1 MSMEKIRVLYCLDAF
16 EGSATGGTETQFW
29 LLIGA
34 LPRDRFDVA
43 LALLRPSR
51 YLRENP
57 PPFPVFDIGIQS
69 MASPVSWWRLL
80 RFAFWARRNGY
91 RIAHTYLNDV
101 SICLPPLLRL
111 AGIRVIVSR
120 RDLGFWY
127 SPRILKALRA
137 VRHFVDRVV
146 VNSTA
151 VGEVT
156 MREEGY
162 RSNQVQTIYNGHFC
176 KLGTAAAPAN
186 REPRRNRIL
195 LCLVANLKPIKR
207 IEDAISALARVR
219 ATGEDAGLLLIGGDG
234 RGRNG
239 ASYRAELEAH
249 AAALGVSSAV
259 YFLGRVADPAAV
271 VSDADIGVLSSES
284 EGLPNA
290 VIEYML
296 LEKPS
301 VCTDVGGMRDVV
313 VPGVTGELV
322 PVGDVDAMAGHILR
336 MCREPEYRR
345 KLGQAARVIA
355 EQKFSV
361 SSLTEAHA
369 SLYQRTLGLSH
380 G

>member
-1 MSMEKIRVLYCLDAF
+1 MKKIRVLFCLDAF

-34 LPRDRFDVA
+34 LPRDQFDVA
-43 LALLRPSR
+43 LALLRPSK
-51 YLRENP
+51 YLRDNP
-57 PPFPVFDIGIQS
+57 PPFPVIDIGVRS
-69 MASPVSWWRLL
+69 MASPLSWWKLL
-80 RFAFWARRNGY
+80 RFAFRARREGY
-91 RIAHTYLNDV
+91 RVAHTYLNDV
-101 SICLPPLLRL
+101 SICLPPFLRF

-137 VRHFVDRVV
+137 VRRFVDRVV

-162 RSNQVQTIYNGHFC
+162 TRDQVETIYNGHYC
-176 KLGTAAAPAN
+176 KLDKADGARAPAG
-186 REPRRNRIL
+186 RDARNRIL

-207 IEDAISALARVR
+207 IEDAISVLARVR
-219 ATGEDAGLLLIGGDG
+219 AAGEDVGLVLIGGDG
-234 RGRNG
+234 RGRHG
-239 ASYRAELEAH
+239 ESYRAELEAH
-249 AAALGVSSAV
+249 AEKLGVAGAV
-259 YFLGRVADPAAV
+259 YYTGRVPDPASV
-271 VSDADIGVLSSES
+271 VRSADIGLLCSDS
-284 EGLPNA
+284 EGLPNS

-296 LEKPS
+296 LEKPC

-322 PVGDVDAMAGHILR
+322 KVGDVDAMAGHILR
-336 MCREPEYRR
+336 MCRDEAYRR
-345 KLGQAARVIA
+345 KLGESARVIA

-361 SSLTEAHA
+361 DALTQAHA
-369 SLYQRTLGLSH
+369 TLYQRLLVAP
-380 G
+380 

>member
-1 MSMEKIRVLYCLDAF
+1 MKKIRVLYCLDAF

-43 LALLRPSR
+43 LALLRPST
-51 YLRENP
+51 YLRDNP
-57 PPFPVFDIGIQS
+57 PPFPLIDLGIRS
-69 MASPVSWWRLL
+69 MASPASWWRLL

-101 SICLPPLLRL
+101 SICLPPFLRL
-111 AGIRVIVSR
+111 AGIRVIISR

-127 SPRILKALRA
+127 SPNILKALRA

-156 MREEGY
+156 MRNEGY
-162 RSNQVQTIYNGHFC
+162 RGDQVETIYNGHFC
-176 KLGTAAAPAN
+176 KLGGSDAPADTG
-186 REPRRNRIL
+186 PRRNRVL

-207 IEDAISALARVR
+207 IEDAITVLARVR
-219 ATGEDAGLLLIGGDG
+219 AAGEDAGLVLIGGDG
-234 RGRNG
+234 RGRIG
-239 ASYRAELEAH
+239 ASYRVELEAH
-249 AAALGVSSAV
+249 ARSLGVTEAV
-259 YFLGRVADPAAV
+259 YFTGRIADPASV
-271 VSDADIGVLSSES
+271 VRGADIGMLCSES
-284 EGLPNA
+284 EGLPNS

-322 PVGDVDAMAGHILR
+322 KVGDVDAMAAHILR
-336 MCREPEYRR
+336 MCREPAYRR
-345 KLGQAARVIA
+345 KLGEAARVIA

-361 SSLTEAHA
+361 DALTQAHA
-369 SLYQRTLGLSH
+369 SLYQRLVGH